1 MRARIGLSSFACLA
15 ALACLFAAPPAHATN
30 CSGIHSTCIDSD
42 TLWPH
47 AGPARFVA
55 VGSTE
60 TVAPGQ
66 IGFGLASTYLHG
78 PIILSTPLSGST
90 SMQQYAVK
98 DQVDGSFLWSYGVTR
113 RLELD
118 LVVPLT
124 FGQGGTGLA
133 PVTGGDGLKDTAV
146 RDMRF
151 GLAYALLPHA
161 RLPDEATRDSFGL
174 VGRFEVSAP
183 TGDSD
188 QFAGNGYG
196 VYVPS
201 LAGDWRHGRF
211 MVGVEVGAR
220 LRPTNELYGARIGSQ
235 LVTAAGVA
243 YDLLSKRELL
253 TASLEAWALPT
264 FAEQHAITE
273 PTAGTYV
280 STPDGKTITP
290 AEWQVGVRT
299 APLTSGSGDLSIQAS
314 GGGGIP
320 LSSEAAITTPKFR
333 FTLGVRWAPLGRPK
347 RGAGAGASEGASA
360 SASTGAGAG
369 EAGVELH
376 LSAAKDVCTSDPEV
390 VDGFNDTD
398 GCPDEDQDKDGIPD
412 RLDKCPLVPEDFAGM
427 TDGCPEAKK

>member
-1 MRARIGLSSFACLA
+1 MRARIALSAFACLGVV
-15 ALACLFAAPPAHATN
+15 ACLLAAPPARATD
-30 CSGIHSTCIDSD
+30 CSGVHSTCIDSD

-60 TVAPGQ
+60 TVAPGEV
-66 IGFGLASTYLHG
+66 GFGLASTYLHE
-78 PIILSTPLSGST
+78 PIILSTPIGGTT
-90 SMQQYAVK
+90 SVHQYAVK

-151 GLAYALLPHA
+151 GLAYAFIPHA
-161 RLPDEATRDSFGL
+161 RLPDEATHDSFGL
-174 VGRFEVSAP
+174 LGRFEVSAP

-196 VYVPS
+196 VFAPS
-201 LAGDWRHGRF
+201 LAADWRHGRF

-220 LRPTNELYGARIGSQ
+220 LRPTNELLGARVGSQ
-235 LVTAAGVA
+235 MVTAAGVG
-243 YDLLSKRELL
+243 YDLMQKRELL
-253 TASLEAWALPT
+253 TATLEAWALPT
-264 FAEQHAITE
+264 FAEQHAVTE
-273 PTAGTYV
+273 PTPGTLV

-290 AEWQVGVRT
+290 AEWQVGLRT

-320 LSSEAAITTPKFR
+320 FASDAAITTPKFR

-347 RGAGAGASEGASA
+347 GAGAGAGGSV
-360 SASTGAGAG
+360 GAGA
-369 EAGVELH
+369 AVELQ
-376 LSAAKDVCTSDPEV
+376 LEAAKDVCKSDPEV
-390 VDGFNDTD
+390 VDGFNDAD